1 MLVAPSMVEEYIHM
15 TCPNYGP
22 IQIRIRVT
30 ALFACL
36 FLLATAAKAD
46 GPPTGFRDVKWGSA
60 PRASLK
66 KFSGP
71 TDDGL
76 TLYMPVNLK
85 NLPPLFDVPV
95 TEEDYQFIHG
105 KFYSGD
111 AYLDGE
117 ANLQKMQAALIK
129 TFGPPSLANESL
141 RIWKWKWPKSAVE
154 IDLYYQARFAKSTVT
169 FTNKSI

>member
-1 MLVAPSMVEEYIHM
+1 MMQALR
-15 TCPNYGP
+15 T
-22 IQIRIRVT
+22 RIRLI

-36 FLLATAAKAD
+36 FLLAAATEAG
-46 GPPTGFRDVKWGSA
+46 GPPTGFRDFKWGSA

-76 TLYMPVNLK
+76 TLYVPASAK
-85 NLPPLFDVPV
+85 TPAPLFDIPV
-95 TEEDYQFIHG
+95 KEEDYSFSHG

-117 ANLQKMQAALIK
+117 INLQKMKAALIK
-129 TFGPPSLANESL
+129 AFGQPSFANESL
-141 RIWKWKWPKSAVE
+141 KIWKWKWPKSGVE
-154 IDLYYQARFAKSTVT
+154 IRLSYQTKFARSTVT
-169 FTNKSI
+169 FENSAI

>member
-1 MLVAPSMVEEYIHM
+1 MRLHAQ
-15 TCPNYGP
+15 TR
-22 IQIRIRVT
+22 IRIRLT

-46 GPPTGFRDVKWGSA
+46 GPPSGFRDFKWGSA

-66 KFSGP
+66 KLSGP

-76 TLYMPVNLK
+76 TLYVPTNLK
-85 NLPPLFDVPV
+85 NLRPLFDIPV
-95 TEEDYQFIHG
+95 TEEDYSFAHG

-117 ANLQKMQAALIK
+117 INLQKMKAALIK
-129 TFGPPSLANESL
+129 TFGQPSFANESL
-141 RIWKWKWPKSAVE
+141 KIWKWKWPKSAVE
-154 IDLYYQARFAKSTVT
+154 IYLSYQAKFAKSTVT
-169 FTNKSI
+169 FVNNSI